1 MIDRHDTDQTYDLSL
16 LRKSEEKWEK
26 SGGLRLVYGSMYAS
40 IQNHMVE
47 GDSLELGSGIGG
59 IKAFIPD
66 VVTTDLA
73 KTPYVDRVCSAYEIV
88 PPSNDEKG
96 KWANIIAVDVLH
108 HLRQPMTFFEEASR
122 MLEQGGRLLLME
134 PAGTP
139 FGRLFYG
146 LFHQEPISPKEI
158 VPPFE
163 FQPNQGPI
171 EFANMA
177 MGTSLFVQHRERV
190 GKALA
195 EVDLELATLQFRDLL
210 AYPLTGGYSSP
221 QMLPTSVLKG
231 ILSMEKRLP
240 QWVLQWMALR
250 VLIVLEKR

>member
-1 MIDRHDTDQTYDLSL
+1 MSDRHDTDQTYDLSL

-26 SGGLRLVYGSMYAS
+26 SEGLRLVYGSMYAS
-40 IQNHMVE
+40 IQDHMVE

-66 VVTTDLA
+66 VVTSDLA
-73 KTPYVDRVCSAYEIV
+73 KTPYVDCVCSAYEIS
-88 PPSNDEKG
+88 PSDTSDQG

-108 HLRQPMTFFEEASR
+108 HLRQPLAFFEEASR
-122 MLEQGGRLLLME
+122 MLEQGGRILLME

-139 FGRLFYG
+139 FGRLFYS
-146 LFHQEPISPKEI
+146 LFHQEPISPKDI

-163 FQPNQGPI
+163 FQPNQGPV

-177 MGTSLFVQHRERV
+177 MGTSLFVQHRSRV
-190 GKALA
+190 EKALA
-195 EVDLELATLQFRDLL
+195 EVDLELAALQFRDLL

-221 QMLPTSVLKG
+221 QMLPTPFLKG
-231 ILSMEKRLP
+231 VLSLEKRLP
-240 QWVLQWMALR
+240 QWILRWMALR
-250 VLIVLEKR
+250 VLIVVEKR

>member
-1 MIDRHDTDQTYDLSL
+1 
-16 LRKSEEKWEK
+16 
-26 SGGLRLVYGSMYAS
+26 
-40 IQNHMVE
+40 
-47 GDSLELGSGIGG
+47 
-59 IKAFIPD
+59 
-66 VVTTDLA
+66 
-73 KTPYVDRVCSAYEIV
+73 
-88 PPSNDEKG
+88 
-96 KWANIIAVDVLH
+96 
-108 HLRQPMTFFEEASR
+108 